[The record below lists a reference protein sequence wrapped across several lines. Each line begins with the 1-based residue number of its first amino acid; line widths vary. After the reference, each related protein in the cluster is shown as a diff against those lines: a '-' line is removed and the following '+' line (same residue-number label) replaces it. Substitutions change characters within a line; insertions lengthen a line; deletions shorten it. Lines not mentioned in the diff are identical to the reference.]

1 MEIKPI
7 QMTFDEIEKFESDA
21 ADSWVKHFQN
31 ESSESLVNFLVNQA
45 TKKAWKEFDEKLMSY
60 LVHNLNSLG
69 YTFVDKNDF
78 LEFCKK
84 RITKVSALNSPDD
97 HDFFL
102 DYDSEYQKLIGRCN
116 TVIEHKWTEDKSM
129 IKVIIGKN
137 LEK

>member
-31 ESSESLVNFLVNQA
+31 QSSESLVNFLVNQA
-45 TKKAWKEFDEKLMSY
+45 TKKAWKEFDENLMSY
-60 LVHNLNSLG
+60 LIHNLNSLG

-84 RITKVSALNSPDD
+84 RIIKVSVLNSPDD
-97 HDFFL
+97 HEFFL
-102 DYDSEYQKLIGRCN
+102 DYGSKYEKLIGRCN
-116 TVIEHKWTEDKSM
+116 TVTRTKWSDDFSM
-129 IKVIIGKN
+129 ITVTIGKD

>member
-7 QMTFDEIEKFESDA
+7 QMTFDEIEKIESDA

-31 ESSESLVNFLVNQA
+31 QSSVSLVNFLLNQIS
-45 TKKAWKEFDEKLMSY
+45 KNVWKEFDEKLMSY

-69 YTFVDKNDF
+69 YTFVDHEDF
-78 LEFCKK
+78 IEFCKK

-97 HDFFL
+97 YEFFL
-102 DYDSEYQKLIGRCN
+102 DYGTKYQKLIGRCN
-116 TVIEHKWTEDKSM
+116 TETHYKGSENNSM
-129 IKVIIGKN
+129 ITVTIGKN